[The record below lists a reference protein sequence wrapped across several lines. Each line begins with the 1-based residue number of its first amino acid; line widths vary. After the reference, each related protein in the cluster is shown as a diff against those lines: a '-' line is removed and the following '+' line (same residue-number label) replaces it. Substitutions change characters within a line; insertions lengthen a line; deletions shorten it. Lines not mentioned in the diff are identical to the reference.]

1 MLGNLLALLCA
12 ISWSLSIILL
22 KISGARVHP
31 LALNLVKNAVGLLLL
46 YGTAVAVEGQLHW
59 PSDPKDTAWLLL
71 SGFLGIGLA
80 DGLVLRAMQFLH
92 ASQIAILEC
101 LFAPFVIL
109 LSVLLLGERPT
120 PVMWVGGALI
130 VAALF
135 CISSPNEEEN
145 EDNQALPGRGLG
157 IFLMCV
163 GLLLI
168 AYGII
173 VVKPV
178 FDRVPLF
185 SLVTIRMMAGVFGS
199 ALVMGFVKHPAQK
212 LRAVG
217 ALPQKGLLFA
227 ACFFSS
233 YISIVLWVAGYKYL
247 QATVAAL
254 LNQTSTIFT
263 MLFAVLF
270 LGEVMTR
277 LKVLALGLALA
288 GVILLVSV

>member
-22 KISGARVHP
+22 KISGAQIHP

-59 PSDPKDTAWLLL
+59 PDNPSDTAWLLL

-109 LSVLLLGERPT
+109 LSVLLLDERPT
-120 PVMWVGGALI
+120 TVMWVGGALI
-130 VAALF
+130 VGALF
-135 CISSPNEEEN
+135 CISPPRGEKES
-145 EDNQALPGRGLG
+145 QALPGRGLG

-185 SLVTIRMMAGVFGS
+185 SLVTIRMMAGVVGS
-199 ALVMGFVKHPAQK
+199 ALVMAFVKNPRQK
-212 LRAVG
+212 LNILRNS
-217 ALPQKGLLFA
+217 PHKGVLFA

-233 YISIVLWVAGYKYL
+233 YVSIVLWVAGYKYL

-263 MLFAVLF
+263 MVFAVIF
-270 LGEVMTR
+270 LGERFTR
-277 LKVLALGLALA
+277 LKVVALGLALA
-288 GVILLVSV
+288 GVIVLLNPI